1 MAVGIGSEVSITE
14 LVFILQQLNAE
25 LSDAQ
30 ALAEAHNI
38 LNMADSGVVSTAI
51 AIRGTSEISTV
62 TGGSA
67 QAALAAY
74 VNAGGKLSA
83 SGAASASAITSA
95 NVTAF
100 EAGGAVSAGGIL
112 SLSLPTVAAAIAPVL
127 GVGLGIGLYEANPE
141 LWTKISQTLLPF
153 CWEDTDVIPAVV
165 DKDGQVYLDGKIF
178 DSMKQ
183 LFEDEEIRK
192 QLQYAN
198 KPTLPD
204 GTKLNSN
211 IIKFK
216 LKVGGIKAVDV
227 DGKDY
232 AVLYS
237 GAAPIASYDYYGKY
251 PDLYNATET
260 FECNALYIKSKRSV
274 PNILAY
280 YITDDPKLVQHQ
292 MGPAVIR
299 FRDSFIFYK
308 GSWTYFKSKNLYGK
322 IFYYFFEA
330 TTNLYDAPVT
340 SLLAPVIDIDGTGD
354 NVNDILWYAQ
364 YGDFVDTE
372 YFPEGA
378 YEWKGQVPSDYTQ
391 NGINVIKNSA
401 GESTKFYPVTLP
413 IGDSGV
419 SNNPETLPNP
429 QGPTPI
435 LELGKYIPTIVQPSQ
450 YPSTLVKPDEET
462 RTAPLPTPL
471 LPSLIIDT
479 ALDPS
484 LKYTPPKDPP
494 ITGIEENIPPTISSG
509 NTPTPI
515 FPIPGEFPSIV
526 PTSGSGLIHVYNP
539 TPAEMIAFGNW
550 LWVTYADASI
560 QKLWNNPFDGVI
572 SAHELYATPS
582 TDGKDNI
589 RSGFLVCPTQ
599 ALLVR
604 QRYTEINCGSIVV
617 PEWYNN
623 YLDYAPYSKAHVY
636 LPFIGI
642 VELDV
647 DDIVGHGVNILYHVD
662 AYNGS
667 CIAQITVAKTDYNNT
682 VYQFSGNCAVDMPL
696 AGGSQASIRA
706 GLIGAAAT
714 GISSVV
720 GGLASLL
727 SGNVGGAI
735 AGVSYGIGNAVTQAV
750 SQKSSVQHSGTF
762 GASYG
767 AMGIKKPYIIIR
779 RPIQKQVLNYN
790 AEYGF
795 PAHKRVVIGQCQ
807 GFLRV
812 REVHVQSPTAT
823 IEERRRIDELL
834 REGII
839 INTIESSEEIE

>member
-38 LNMADSGVVSTAI
+38 LNMADKGAMSTAL
-51 AIRGTSEISTV
+51 AIRGTSEISIA

-67 QAALAAY
+67 QSALAAY

-83 SGAASASAITSA
+83 SGAASANAITSA

-100 EAGGAVSAGGIL
+100 ESGGAVSAGGIL

-127 GVGLGIGLYEANPE
+127 GVGIGVGLYEANPE

-165 DKDGQVYLDGKIF
+165 DKDGQVYLDGNIF
-178 DSMKQ
+178 DSLKD
-183 LFEDEEIRK
+183 LFEKEDVYNSTGKIDGEV
-192 QLQYAN
+192 
-198 KPTLPD
+198 TLPN
-204 GTKLNSN
+204 GTTANISLNTLDVNIFEGVSATSTVTSNIVAQDSTGNFVGYFESDRILSLRIAFLYAPQSNVDRIGYILCVFLTKHPTYTSYRLWNKSTETNATSSTVIDYPSYTPENSN
-211 IIKFK
+211 KS
-216 LKVGGIKAVDV
+216 
-227 DGKDY
+227 
-232 AVLYS
+232 VLYGYARFTTWNGIPLTPS
-237 GAAPIASYDYYGKY
+237 IPYSDLGELTWDKAAW
-251 PDLYNATET
+251 L
-260 FECNALYIKSKRSV
+260 
-274 PNILAY
+274 
-280 YITDDPKLVQHQ
+280 
-292 MGPAVIR
+292 M
-299 FRDSFIFYK
+299 
-308 GSWTYFKSKNLYGK
+308 
-322 IFYYFFEA
+322 
-330 TTNLYDAPVT
+330 
-340 SLLAPVIDIDGTGD
+340 
-354 NVNDILWYAQ
+354 Q
-364 YGDFVDTE
+364 YGDLQEELTQT
-372 YFPEGA
+372 GLSK
-378 YEWKGQVPSDYTQ
+378 WTGNVPSDYTQ
-391 NGINVIKNSA
+391 NSINVIKNSA
-401 GESTKFYPVTLP
+401 GESTKYYPITLP
-413 IGDSGV
+413 IGKPGI
-419 SNNPETLPNP
+419 SNNPTTQPNP
-429 QGPTPI
+429 QSTTPLPE
-435 LELGKYIPTIVQPSQ
+435 LEKYIPTIVQPSQ

-462 RTAPLPTPL
+462 RTVPLPTPL

-494 ITGIEENIPPTISSG
+494 ITGIEQNIPPTISSG

-599 ALLVR
+599 ASLVR

-735 AGVSYGIGNAVTQAV
+735 AGVSYGVGNAVTQAV

-823 IEERRRIDELL
+823 VEERRRIDELL

-839 INTIESSEEIE
+839 INTVESSEEIE

>member
-1 MAVGIGSEVSITE
+1 MAVGTGVEVSITE
-14 LVFILQQLNAE
+14 LVQIIQQLNAE

-38 LNMADSGVVSTAI
+38 LNMADQGVMSTAL
-51 AIRGTSEISTV
+51 AVRGTSEISVINT
-62 TGGSA
+62 GSA
-67 QAALAAY
+67 QQALADYIA
-74 VNAGGKLSA
+74 AGGTITTG
-83 SGAASASAITSA
+83 GAASASAISVG
-95 NVTAF
+95 NVTAL
-100 EAGGAVSAGGIL
+100 EAGGKISAGGIL
-112 SLSLPTVAAAIAPVL
+112 SLSLPTVAAAVAPVL
-127 GVGLGIGLYEANPE
+127 GVALGVSLYESNPE

-153 CWEDTDVIPAVV
+153 CWKDTDVIPAVV
-165 DKDGQVYLDGKIF
+165 DKDGQVYLDEKIF

-183 LFEDEEIRK
+183 LIEDEGIGSEI
-192 QLQYAN
+192 YSATN
-198 KPTLPD
+198 PTLPD
-204 GTKLNSN
+204 GKIYNGT
-211 IIKFK
+211 IG
-216 LKVGGIKAVDV
+216 KVTFPVGQVTIND
-227 DGKDY
+227 DGKCTLYEGAQFVAKKPSSDGGLGVVLNLVNDY
-232 AVLYS
+232 HQFEHFYVTGNDTTLIYS
-237 GAAPIASYDYYGKY
+237 VSKEYISSSMNSFQIRIKDLSRSGGSSYSRCRKVTYEDK
-251 PDLYNATET
+251 T
-260 FECNALYIKSKRSV
+260 
-274 PNILAY
+274 AY
-280 YITDDPKLVQHQ
+280 YYWNP
-292 MGPAVIR
+292 
-299 FRDSFIFYK
+299 
-308 GSWTYFKSKNLYGK
+308 LYGYLESSFLSTPVSTPDSSTINK
-322 IFYYFFEA
+322 I
-330 TTNLYDAPVT
+330 
-340 SLLAPVIDIDGTGD
+340 I
-354 NVNDILWYAQ
+354 WYVA
-364 YGDFVDTE
+364 YGDFSKDE
-372 YFPEGA
+372 YFQEGTSK
-378 YEWKGQVPSDYTQ
+378 WGGQVPSDYTQ
-391 NGINVIKNSA
+391 NSINVIKNA
-401 GESTKFYPVTLP
+401 KGESTTYCPVTLP
-413 IGDSGV
+413 TVAKPGV
-419 SNNPETLPNP
+419 SNNPDVLPNP
-429 QGPTPI
+429 QAPTPLPE
-435 LELGKYIPTIVQPSQ
+435 LEKYIPTIVQPNQ
-450 YPSTLVKPDEET
+450 YPSTILRPEEET

-479 ALDPS
+479 ATNPS
-484 LKYTPPKDPP
+484 LKYDPPKAPP
-494 ITGIEENIPPTISSG
+494 ITGVEDAIPPTISIGDS
-509 NTPTPI
+509 PLPI
-515 FPIPGEFPSIV
+515 FPVPGKFPSIV

-539 TPAEMIAFGNW
+539 TPEEMIAFGHW
-550 LWVTYADASI
+550 LWTTYADTSI

-599 ALLVR
+599 AALVR
-604 QRYTEINCGSIVV
+604 QRYTEINCGSLVV

-667 CIAQITVAKTDYNNT
+667 CIAQITVAKSDYTNT

-696 AGGSQASIRA
+696 AGGSQAAIRA

-727 SGNVGGAI
+727 TGNVGGAI
-735 AGVSYGIGNAVTQAV
+735 SGVSYGLGNAVTQAV

-807 GFLRV
+807 GYLRV

-823 IEERRRIDELL
+823 VEERRRIDELL

>member
-1 MAVGIGSEVSITE
+1 MAVGIGTEVSITE
-14 LVFILQQLNAE
+14 LVFILQQLNSE
-25 LSDAQ
+25 LSNAQ

-38 LNMADSGVVSTAI
+38 LNMADSGVISTAL
-51 AIRGTSEISTV
+51 AVRGTSEISVV
-62 TGGSA
+62 TGGTA
-67 QAALAAY
+67 QNALAAY
-74 VNAGGKLSA
+74 INAGGKLSSA
-83 SGAASASAITSA
+83 GAASANAITSA

-100 EAGGAVSAGGIL
+100 EAGGTVSAGGIL

-153 CWEDTDVIPAVV
+153 CWDDTDVIPAVV
-165 DKDGQVYLDGKIF
+165 DKDGQVFIDGAIF

-183 LFEDEEIRK
+183 LFSDEEIRK
-192 QLQYAN
+192 Q
-198 KPTLPD
+198 
-204 GTKLNSN
+204 
-211 IIKFK
+211 
-216 LKVGGIKAVDV
+216 
-227 DGKDY
+227 
-232 AVLYS
+232 VLYS
-237 GAAPIASYDYYGKY
+237 NEPVLPNGSKLNGTISKFRLRASVNRYDNSGSVTKLIPYNGAQYVSTFVYNGYINAAIPSGGSINEILEFDALYYGKKDN
-251 PDLYNATET
+251 PK
-260 FECNALYIKSKRSV
+260 LYIVAPENAK
-274 PNILAY
+274 
-280 YITDDPKLVQHQ
+280 KL
-292 MGPAVIR
+292 PAISTQYMSLI
-299 FRDSFIFYK
+299 DNSYTG
-308 GSWTYFKSKNLYGK
+308 GSSGQYFSSERRYGK
-322 IFYYFFEA
+322 VFFR
-330 TTNLYDAPVT
+330 TSMLISLPSGTSNLGNF
-340 SLLAPVIDIDGTGD
+340 LAPV
-354 NVNDILWYAQ
+354 NVDENTLSDVLWYAV
-364 YGDFVDTE
+364 YGDFIDGE
-372 YFPEGA
+372 YFPEGM
-378 YEWKGQVPSDYTQ
+378 YDWTGQVPSDYTK

-401 GESTKFYPVTLP
+401 GESTKYYPVTLP

-419 SNNPETLPNP
+419 SNNPEILPNP
-429 QGPTPI
+429 QDPTPI
-435 LELGKYIPTIVQPSQ
+435 PELEKYIPTIVQPSQ
-450 YPSTLVKPDEET
+450 YPDTILRPDEET

-479 ALDPS
+479 AVDPS
-484 LKYTPPKDPP
+484 LKYNPPKDPP
-494 ITGIEENIPPTISSG
+494 ITGIEESIPPTISSG
-509 NTPTPI
+509 STPTPI
-515 FPIPGEFPSIV
+515 FPIPGEFPSIM

-539 TPAEMIAFGNW
+539 TPDEMIAFGHW
-550 LWVTYADASI
+550 LWVTYADTSI

-599 ALLVR
+599 ASLVR

-647 DDIVGHGVNILYHVD
+647 DDIVGHGVNILYHID
-662 AYNGS
+662 SYNGS
-667 CIAQITVAKTDYNNT
+667 CIAQITVAKTDYTNT
-682 VYQFSGNCAVDMPL
+682 VYQFSGNCAVDLPL
-696 AGGSQASIRA
+696 AGGSQAAIRA

-735 AGVSYGIGNAVTQAV
+735 AGVSYGLGNAVTQAV

-795 PAHKRVVIGQCQ
+795 PAHKRVVIGQCH
-807 GFLRV
+807 GYLRV

-823 IEERRRIDELL
+823 VEERRRIDELL

-839 INTIESSEEIE
+839 IDTIESSEDNQ